1 MNEMFN
7 NQIVIA
13 AIRVAESGGVAEAI
27 SAVREAGV
35 ADVVVVLT
43 DIESVLVEARG
54 LDAVDRFVPS
64 SLSTEQ
70 ALVQLL
76 DSDDGW
82 IDEADDPWVLLFDR
96 DFDRARAAE
105 VLALAASGE
114 PGQLTRLRSLA

>member
-1 MNEMFN
+1 MFN

-82 IDEADDPWVLLFDR
+82 IDEAEDPWVLLFDR
-96 DFDRARAAE
+96 DFDRARAAG

>member
-1 MNEMFN
+1 MFN

-96 DFDRARAAE
+96 DFDRVRAAE
-105 VLALAASGE
+105 VSALAASGE

>member
-1 MNEMFN
+1 MNKMFN

-13 AIRVAESGGVAEAI
+13 AIRIAEQGDIADAI
-27 SAVREAGV
+27 AAVREAGV

-43 DIESVLVEARG
+43 DIESVLAEARE

-82 IDEADDPWVLLFDR
+82 IDEAEDPWVLLFDR

-105 VLALAASGE
+105 VLALAAAGE

>member
-1 MNEMFN
+1 MFN

-13 AIRVAESGGVAEAI
+13 AIRVAELGGVAQAI
-27 SAVREAGV
+27 GAVREVEV

-43 DIESVLVEARG
+43 DIESVLVEARE

-82 IDEADDPWVLLFDR
+82 IDEAEDPWVLLFDR

-105 VLALAASGE
+105 VSALVAAGK

>member
-13 AIRVAESGGVAEAI
+13 AIRVAESGDVAEAI

-43 DIESVLVEARG
+43 DIESVLVEARE

-82 IDEADDPWVLLFDR
+82 IDEAEDPWVLLFDR
-96 DFDRARAAE
+96 DFDRARAAG

>member
-1 MNEMFN
+1 MFN

-13 AIRVAESGGVAEAI
+13 AIRVAELGGVAEAI
-27 SAVREAGV
+27 SAVREVGV

-43 DIESVLVEARG
+43 DIESVLVEARE

-82 IDEADDPWVLLFDR
+82 IDDEEDPWVLLFDLE
-96 DFDRARAAE
+96 FDSARAAE
-105 VLALAASGE
+105 VSALVAAGK